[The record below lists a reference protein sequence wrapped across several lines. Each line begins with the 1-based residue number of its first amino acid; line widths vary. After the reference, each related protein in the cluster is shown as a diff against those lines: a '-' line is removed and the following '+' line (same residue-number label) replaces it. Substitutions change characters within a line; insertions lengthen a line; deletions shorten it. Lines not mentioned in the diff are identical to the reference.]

1 MNVDSE
7 ERQARRTAIA
17 RHVQRRLADR
27 EFAERLVADPDS
39 GNKVVLVAL
48 FDDSVSRL
56 VGQIEA
62 AGRAVNVFVG
72 VPAGIVAVSF
82 ETVDSETSPRG
93 SVSGDGEVSE
103 VSRDCT
109 VGVLLAQL
117 ESWTGGSRII
127 RFVDGG
133 PSSPQSCRARVV
145 AFA

>member
-1 MNVDSE
+1 MKVASE
-7 ERQARRTAIA
+7 GRKARRAGIA

-27 EFAERLVADPDS
+27 GFAERLVADPGS

-48 FDDSVSRL
+48 VGDSVSRL
-56 VGQIEA
+56 LSQLEA

-82 ETVDSETSPRG
+82 ETVDPETAPHRSTPG
-93 SVSGDGEVSE
+93 AGEVSE

-109 VGVLLAQL
+109 VGVLLAEL
-117 ESWTGGSRII
+117 DAWAGRSRII

-133 PSSPQSCRARVV
+133 PTSPQSSRARVV